1 MIQVQQ
7 STQDTADTNELDL
20 DPSYQIHNI
29 TYNSELDGQF
39 IHDSNGQW
47 IELQP
52 LYGSAPSNF
61 VQSVP
66 PTYSTESESPQPG
79 VGGGNGPQNVLPKAA
94 DPDPIIEEIIDTQK
108 HPDLRSEIESM
119 VK

>member
-7 STQDTADTNELDL
+7 STQDATDANELDL

-61 VQSVP
+61 VQSVA
-66 PTYSTESESPQPG
+66 PTYSTESVSPQP
-79 VGGGNGPQNVLPKAA
+79 VQSLVPKVA
-94 DPDPIIEEIIDTQK
+94 DPDPIIEEIIETQK

>member
-1 MIQVQQ
+1 MQESAQQ
-7 STQDTADTNELDL
+7 PTESEIDL
-20 DPSYQIHNI
+20 DSNYQIHNI
-29 TYNSELDGQF
+29 TYPSELEGQF
-39 IHDSNGQW
+39 IDSNGQW

-52 LYGSAPSNF
+52 LYGSQTNF
-61 VQSVP
+61 VQSNLP
-66 PTYSTESESPQPG
+66 PTYATEGESHSPTS
-79 VGGGNGPQNVLPKAA
+79 QNAKSG